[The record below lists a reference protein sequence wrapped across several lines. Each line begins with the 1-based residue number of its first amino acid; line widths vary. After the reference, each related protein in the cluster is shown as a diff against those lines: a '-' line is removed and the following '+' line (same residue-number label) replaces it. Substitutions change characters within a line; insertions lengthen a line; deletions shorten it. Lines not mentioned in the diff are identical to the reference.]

1 MAAGGGS
8 GNETSLAQIA
18 ISSHLSLV
26 TIDQS
31 KIVDQNFGQLFLIND
46 VTVR

>member
-8 GNETSLAQIA
+8 GNETVAQIA